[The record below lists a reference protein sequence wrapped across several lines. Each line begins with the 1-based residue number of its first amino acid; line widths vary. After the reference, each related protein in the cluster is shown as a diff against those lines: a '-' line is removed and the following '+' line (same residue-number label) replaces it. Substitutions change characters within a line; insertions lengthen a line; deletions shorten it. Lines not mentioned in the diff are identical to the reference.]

1 MKRAKP
7 HADSGCCCN
16 HTRVRVVK
24 NKVAPPFKTAE
35 FDIMYAEG
43 ISKVGDILDLGTA
56 MEIITKRGSFY
67 SYGDLRLAQGRE
79 NAKDFL
85 RANPDLA
92 EEIENQVRNALL
104 PPPVMPL

>member
-1 MKRAKP
+1 
-7 HADSGCCCN
+7 
-16 HTRVRVVK
+16 VRVVK

-43 ISKVGDILDLGTA
+43 ISKVGDILDLATE

-67 SYGDLRLAQGRE
+67 SYGDLQLAQGRE
-79 NAKDFL
+79 NAKEFL

-92 EEIENQVRNALL
+92 EEIEAQIRDALL